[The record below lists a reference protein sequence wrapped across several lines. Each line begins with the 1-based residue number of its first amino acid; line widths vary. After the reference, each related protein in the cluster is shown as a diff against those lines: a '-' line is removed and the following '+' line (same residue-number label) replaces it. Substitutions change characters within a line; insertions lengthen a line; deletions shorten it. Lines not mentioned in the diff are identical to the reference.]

1 MAEPFSAAKIGG
13 FVRCFKLKYDERHI
27 KLKGKT
33 DET

>member
-13 FVRCFKLKYDERHI
+13 FARFFNLKYDKRHI